1 MRFDLQVIASWIE
14 PGSRVLDLGCGR
26 GDLMRHLCEHKNVK
40 AVGIELD
47 EEKVMECIASGL
59 SVVQGDINT
68 EIRDYPDGHF
78 DYVVLSQ
85 TLQQVYDPNRLL
97 HEMLRTGRQGI
108 VSFPN
113 FSHWRIRMELLFTG
127 RAPISRELPFEWHDT
142 PNIRVI
148 TMKDFQRF
156 CTEMGFV
163 ILRRTP
169 IDTYYHDST
178 GHVVR
183 LLPQWRATYGIFM
196 LGDRG
201 RNAPHTDP
209 NIA

>member
-97 HEMLRTGRQGI
+97 HEMLRTGRHGI

-113 FSHWRIRMELLFTG
+113 FSHWRIRMELLLTG
-127 RAPISRELPFEWHDT
+127 RAPVSRELPYEWHDT

-156 CTEMGFV
+156 CAEMGFV

-201 RNAPHTDP
+201 RNSLPRT
-209 NIA
+209 